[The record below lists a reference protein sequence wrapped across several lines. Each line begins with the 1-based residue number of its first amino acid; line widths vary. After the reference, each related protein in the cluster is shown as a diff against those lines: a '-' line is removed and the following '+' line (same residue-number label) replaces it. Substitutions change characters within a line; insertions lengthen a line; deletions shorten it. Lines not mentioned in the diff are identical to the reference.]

1 MNKIL
6 FTFQTIVT
14 LVGAGP
20 VRQSVLRRAL
30 GFGPIAIAADGGAH
44 ALAKQGHPIH
54 VIIGDLDSI
63 DITENWLNSG
73 VQIHRIEEQETTDFE
88 KCLYSVEAPLFLA
101 VGFVGGATDHA
112 LAAMNAVFAYENKRI
127 ILLGDDD
134 LTFLCPA
141 ELEMDLPV
149 GCRISLF
156 PLVDV
161 VGQVSRGLRWNVA
174 GMRMQPGG
182 QIGVSNQVSHPG
194 VNLSFDRRG
203 VLVTLPIDQLPAAI
217 AALRR

>member
-20 VRQSVLRRAL
+20 VRHSVLRRAL
-30 GFGPIAIAADGGAH
+30 GLGPIAIAADGGAS
-44 ALAKQGHPIH
+44 ALAKLGHPIH
-54 VIIGDLDSI
+54 AIIGDLDSI

-73 VQIHRIEEQETTDFE
+73 VAIHRIDEQETTDFE
-88 KCLYSVEAPLFLA
+88 KCLYSLEAPLILA

-127 ILLGDDD
+127 ILLGDAD
-134 LTFLCPA
+134 LTFICPE
-141 ELEMDLPV
+141 ELVLELPV

-156 PLVDV
+156 PLVEV
-161 VGQVSRGLRWNVA
+161 AGLVSQGLRWNVA
-174 GMRMQPGG
+174 GMRMRPGG
-182 QIGVSNQVSHPG
+182 QIGVSNVVSQSS
-194 VNLSFDRRG
+194 VKLAFDKRG
-203 VLVTLPIDQLPAAI
+203 VLVTLPIDQLPAVA
-217 AALRR
+217 AALLR